1 MLAAGLIVS
10 RFIHFTAVLA
20 LFGGAL
26 FPLYAV
32 RGVRTDAPPRFG
44 AGPPWMLI
52 ASSLAALVSGVSW
65 FAFTAASM
73 SGTLAAAADPSVLA
87 TVLEATDFGVLWL
100 GRLGLIG
107 ALVVLILLNR
117 RGKQGSWT
125 TAFFA
130 GLALA
135 SLAGTGHARTTEGWN
150 GLLHILADAAH
161 LLAAGV
167 WLGGLWPLG
176 FAVTHPRQGGT
187 LDGREIAAMLT
198 RFSGIGYVAVA
209 ALVASGLVN
218 SWYLVGSIGNLTSAP
233 YGRLLL
239 AKLALFAGMA
249 VLAAANRFWITPR
262 LAKGAPDSA
271 ETWLPRLR
279 RHIAG
284 EQAVGLLVI
293 AIVSVLGSLQPAIE
307 S

>member
-1 MLAAGLIVS
+1 MLAAGLVVS
-10 RFIHFTAVLA
+10 RFVHFTAVLA

-32 RGVRTDAPPRFG
+32 GGGRTPPPARSG
-44 AGPPWMLI
+44 AWLRWILI
-52 ASSLAALVSGVSW
+52 ASAVAALVSGMSW

-73 SGTLAAAADPSVLA
+73 SGTLAGAADPTVLA
-87 TVLEATDFGVLWL
+87 TVVEATDFGVLWL
-100 GRLGLIG
+100 GRLGLLA
-107 ALVVLILLNR
+107 ALVAIVLLNR
-117 RGKQGSWT
+117 RGKPGALAI
-125 TAFFA
+125 TALA

-135 SLAGTGHARTTEGWN
+135 SLAATGHARTTEGWN
-150 GLLHILADAAH
+150 GMLHILADAAH

-176 FAVTHPRQGGT
+176 FAVAHPHQGGT

-198 RFSGIGYVAVA
+198 RFSGVGYVAVA

-218 SWYLVGSIGNLTSAP
+218 SWYLVGSIGGLTSAP

-239 AKLALFAGMA
+239 AKLALFVGMA
-249 VLAAANRFWITPR
+249 MLAAANRFWITPR
-262 LAKGAPDSA
+262 LAKGPA
-271 ETWLPRLR
+271 ETWLRRLR

-284 EQAVGLLVI
+284 EQALGLLVI
-293 AIVSVLGSLQPAIE
+293 AIVSVLGTLQPAIE
-307 S
+307 A